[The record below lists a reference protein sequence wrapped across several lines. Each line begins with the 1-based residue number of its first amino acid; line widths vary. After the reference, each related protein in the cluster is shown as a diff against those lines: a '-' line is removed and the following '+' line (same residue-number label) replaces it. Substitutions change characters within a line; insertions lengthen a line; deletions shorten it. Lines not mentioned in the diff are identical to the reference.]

1 MMNHL
6 ARTFLNA
13 AGLYLGLAAPH
24 PRQLGSLTE
33 LGALPRRSG
42 MPSAFRRH

>member
-1 MMNHL
+1 MNQH

-24 PRQLGSLTE
+24 PRQLRHLTE
-33 LGALPRRSG
+33 TGALPRRSG

>member
-1 MMNHL
+1 MNQL
-6 ARTFLNA
+6 ARAFLNA

-24 PRQLGSLTE
+24 PRQLRSLTE

-42 MPSAFRRH
+42 MPSAFRPH